1 MTQRNSLPIQDN
13 KSLNKVEIIRKK
25 KKLHKLSHLKGHSAA
40 FRFSVI
46 WSFAQFLWNKNKF

>member
-40 FRFSVI
+40 FRFFSYLEFCAV
-46 WSFAQFLWNKNKF
+46 FME